1 VERQELGSRS
11 DETGSSRV
19 LNGQMRPEADGSKL
33 INWLKF
39 FKLKKI
45 SLLQYTFSFSLS
57 QAKMIRSAGWRPR
70 RAD

>member
-39 FKLKKI
+39 FKLKKFHCFSI
-45 SLLQYTFSFSLS
+45 RFLLAYRKQ
-57 QAKMIRSAGWRPR
+57 R
-70 RAD
+70 